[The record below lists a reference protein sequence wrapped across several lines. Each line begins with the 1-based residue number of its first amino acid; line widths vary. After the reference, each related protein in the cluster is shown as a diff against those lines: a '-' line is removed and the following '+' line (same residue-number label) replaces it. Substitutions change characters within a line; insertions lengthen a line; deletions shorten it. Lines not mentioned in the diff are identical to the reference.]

1 MKVVL
6 RKDYPSLG
14 KSGEIKNV
22 KDGYAQ
28 NFLIP
33 KMVAYP
39 ATESYLKIFENEKI
53 SNEKRSE
60 RIKKESEDLK
70 VKIEGLSLNISVK
83 TGEEDRLFGSVTAQD
98 IIEKMKENGINLSK
112 KQLVLE
118 ENIKKLGI
126 YHIPVKI
133 APDIEAQVKVWIIKE

>member
-39 ATESYLKIFENEKI
+39 ATESYLKIFQNEKI

>member
-39 ATESYLKIFENEKI
+39 ATESYLKVFENEKI
-53 SNEKRSE
+53 SNEKKSE
-60 RIKKESEDLK
+60 RIKKEAEDLK
-70 VKIEGLSLNISVK
+70 VKIEALSLNIAVK

-112 KQLVLE
+112 KQLVFD

-133 APDIEAQVKVWIIKE
+133 APEIEAQVKVWIIKE